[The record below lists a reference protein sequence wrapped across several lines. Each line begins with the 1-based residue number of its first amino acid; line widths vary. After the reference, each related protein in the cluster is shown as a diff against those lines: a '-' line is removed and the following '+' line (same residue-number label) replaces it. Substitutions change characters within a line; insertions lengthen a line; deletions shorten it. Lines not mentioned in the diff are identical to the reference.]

1 MNNFFG
7 RISENVLFAV
17 LITAVVGW
25 TAVSVASDR
34 TAPAASGSC
43 VVTRSAAPAHANL
56 AAVPAAHTRCAA

>member
-25 TAVSVASDR
+25 TALSVAAS
-34 TAPAASGSC
+34 PAASAFSRRERGLIS
-43 VVTRSAAPAHANL
+43 PLAHIVGEGQGEVAGGNKG
-56 AAVPAAHTRCAA
+56 